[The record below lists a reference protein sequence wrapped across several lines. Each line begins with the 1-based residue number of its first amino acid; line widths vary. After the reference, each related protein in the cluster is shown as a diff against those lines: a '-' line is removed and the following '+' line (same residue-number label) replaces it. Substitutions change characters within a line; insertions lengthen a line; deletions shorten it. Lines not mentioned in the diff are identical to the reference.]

1 MTAVRAIAIR
11 VDVWHRALLL
21 GNKKHP
27 QTISVCERWITLARR
42 CEAARLFVRVG
53 SELSIERLASSGQ
66 SAARSCQT
74 ESDGSNL
81 RTGWSRRSCARVV
94 GIDGRRLC
102 LNRPAMRT
110 WARGRDCNRPVAP
123 YARQYDGWVTV
134 GAGPESVS
142 KTSHRNTR
150 SGAQISIRPPRTGVG
165 AGVGASLFNVSG
177 RRGTPRLVGGCG
189 SC

>member
-66 SAARSCQT
+66 WLLDRAKPKVMARTSAPAGAAAHAPELW
-74 ESDGSNL
+74 ESTGDG
-81 RTGWSRRSCARVV
+81 CV
-94 GIDGRRLC
+94 
-102 LNRPAMRT
+102 
-110 WARGRDCNRPVAP
+110 
-123 YARQYDGWVTV
+123 
-134 GAGPESVS
+134 
-142 KTSHRNTR
+142 
-150 SGAQISIRPPRTGVG
+150 
-165 AGVGASLFNVSG
+165 
-177 RRGTPRLVGGCG
+177 
-189 SC
+189 